1 MENGILEK
9 LTSPT
14 EKVAGSFLYLL
25 YKLTF
30 LFRRA
35 VLEELLYD
43 VVPEDICHEWVGGGD
58 DLLEDQL
65 LVGRVGPLQL
75 LLDETRP
82 VLVLGKLD
90 HVVGQVSEL
99 HVRVPVVPA
108 NDKIDEDL

>member
-14 EKVAGSFLYLL
+14 EKVAGFLYLL

-43 VVPEDICHEWVGGGD
+43 VVAKDVRHERVAGAD

-65 LVGRVGPLQL
+65 LVCLVCPLKL
-75 LLDETRP
+75 LLDEARP
-82 VLVLGKLD
+82 VLVLRKLN
-90 HVVGQVSEL
+90 HVVGQVTQL
-99 HVRVPVVPA
+99 HVGVPVVPA
-108 NDKIDEDL
+108 KKPK